1 MKAKKTVPFL
11 KTFFIKQQKKN
22 PKIKLSLFIKKVMT
36 FLTIIYFLV
45 YPTNSLIKQKLLS
58 RMSNLSPTLQKEIE
72 DYLLPIPSRYEK
84 HKNRELVKVINYL
97 QLKNYTEITN
107 DTQKYQTQLELFNQ
121 LKSFSK
127 NMNKNISEVKI
138 IYLKESLKFGN
149 SMILLNNLIAYCEV
163 LDIRNIYLNIDMDW
177 PIVDDI
183 FTDRINIYFVSP
195 YQIECEDKAVL
206 CPEYKPFYYLTVVK
220 PEIRINL
227 FKDEVKRNL
236 PSINTDRNDLYIHI
250 RSGDIFKRRPN
261 TVYAQPPLCFYQKI
275 LNNFFFKNIYIVS
288 ENRKNPLIDL
298 LSKEFPE
305 IIFIDNYIETDAAIL
320 SNAYNIVGS
329 MSSFLTTLVMIND
342 NIKNYW
348 DFDNYRLSEKYLHFH
363 HDIYKLNVNYTL
375 YEMKP
380 SEDYRKEMFV
390 WRNSKR
396 QIDLMINEKCKEFSV
411 IRPNEML

>member
-1 MKAKKTVPFL
+1 MKENKSYSFL
-11 KTFFIKQQKKN
+11 KTFFMKQKKKN
-22 PKIKLSLFIKKVMT
+22 QKFKLRLFIKKIMT
-36 FLTIIYFLV
+36 FITIIYFLLW
-45 YPTNSLIKQKLLS
+45 PTNSLIRNKLVQK
-58 RMSNLSPTLQKEIE
+58 MSNLSPNQQKEIE
-72 DYLLPIPSRYEK
+72 DYLLSIPTRFEK

-97 QLKNYTEITN
+97 QLKNFSEITN
-107 DTQKYQTQLELFNQ
+107 ETLKYEIQLELFNE

-127 NMNKNISEVKI
+127 NINKNITDVKI
-138 IYLKESLKFGN
+138 MFLKESLKFGN

-163 LDIRNIYLNIDMDW
+163 LNIRNIYLNIEQDW

-183 FTDRINIYFVSP
+183 FSDRINIYFVSP

-206 CPEYKPFYYLTVVK
+206 CPDYKPFYYLAVVK
-220 PEIRINL
+220 PEIRVNL

-236 PSINTDRNDLYIHI
+236 PVINTDRNDLYIHI

-288 ENRKNPLIDL
+288 ENRKNPIINILT
-298 LSKEFPE
+298 KEFPE

-342 NIKNYW
+342 NLINYW
-348 DFDNYRLSEKYLHFH
+348 DFDSYRLSEKYLHFH
-363 HDIYKLNVNYTL
+363 HDIYKLQVNYTL

-396 QIDLMINEKCKEFSV
+396 QIDLMINEKCREFNA
-411 IRPNEML
+411 IRPNDIL

>member
-1 MKAKKTVPFL
+1 MKAQKRVSFL
-11 KTFFIKQQKKN
+11 KSFFINNSKKN
-22 PKIKLSLFIKKVMT
+22 QKIKLSLFIKKVMT
-36 FLTIIYFLV
+36 FLTIIYFLIW
-45 YPTNSLIKQKLLS
+45 PTNSLIKKKLVE

-97 QLKNYTEITN
+97 QLKNYSEITN
-107 DTQKYQTQLELFNQ
+107 DTQKYETQLELFNE
-121 LKSFSK
+121 LKSL
-127 NMNKNISEVKI
+127 NRDMNKNISEVKI

-195 YQIECEDKAVL
+195 YQIDCEDKAVL

-236 PSINTDRNDLYIHI
+236 PTINTDRNDLYIHI

-275 LNNFFFKNIYIVS
+275 LNNFFFKNIYIVA

-342 NIKNYW
+342 NLKSYW

-363 HDIYKLNVNYTL
+363 HDIYKLKVNYTL

-396 QIDLMINEKCKEFSV
+396 QIDLMINEKCKEFNV
-411 IRPNEML
+411 IKPNEML

>member
-1 MKAKKTVPFL
+1 
-11 KTFFIKQQKKN
+11 
-22 PKIKLSLFIKKVMT
+22 MT
-36 FLTIIYFLV
+36 FLTIIYFLIW
-45 YPTNSLIKQKLLS
+45 PTNSLIKKKLVA

-97 QLKNYTEITN
+97 QLKNYSEITN
-107 DTQKYQTQLELFNQ
+107 DTQKYETQLELFNE
-121 LKSFSK
+121 LKSF
-127 NMNKNISEVKI
+127 NRDMNKNISEVKI

-195 YQIECEDKAVL
+195 YQIDCEDKAVL

-236 PSINTDRNDLYIHI
+236 PTINTDRNDLYIHI

-275 LNNFFFKNIYIVS
+275 LNNFFFKNIYIVA

-342 NIKNYW
+342 NLKSYW

-363 HDIYKLNVNYTL
+363 HDIYKLKVNYTL

-396 QIDLMINEKCKEFSV
+396 QIDLMINEKCKEFNV
-411 IRPNEML
+411 IKPNEML

>member
-1 MKAKKTVPFL
+1 MKENKNDSFL
-11 KTFFIKQQKKN
+11 KTFCIKQKKKN
-22 PKIKLSLFIKKVMT
+22 QKFKIRLFIKKIMT
-36 FLTIIYFLV
+36 FITIIYFLLW
-45 YPTNSLIKQKLLS
+45 PTNSLIRKKLVEK
-58 RMSNLSPTLQKEIE
+58 MSNLSPNQQKEIE
-72 DYLLPIPSRYEK
+72 DYLLPIPSRFEK

-97 QLKNYTEITN
+97 QLKNFSEITN
-107 DTQKYQTQLELFNQ
+107 DTLKYEIQLELFNE

-127 NMNKNISEVKI
+127 NMNKNLTDVKI
-138 IYLKESLKFGN
+138 MFLKESLKFGN

-163 LDIRNIYLNIDMDW
+163 LNIRNIYLNIEQDW

-206 CPEYKPFYYLTVVK
+206 CPDYKPFYYLTVVK
-220 PEIRINL
+220 PEIRVSL

-236 PSINTDRNDLYIHI
+236 PVINTDRNDLYIHI

-288 ENRKNPLIDL
+288 ENRKNPIINL
-298 LSKEFPE
+298 LTKEFPE

-363 HDIYKLNVNYTL
+363 HDIYKIQVNYTL

-396 QIDLMINEKCKEFSV
+396 QIDLMINEKCREFNA
-411 IRPNEML
+411 IRPGDML

>member
-163 LDIRNIYLNIDMDW
+163 LNIRNIYLNIDMDW

-183 FTDRINIYFVSP
+183 FTDSINIYFVSP

-411 IRPNEML
+411 IRPNEMI

>member
-127 NMNKNISEVKI
+127 NVNKNISEVKI

-275 LNNFFFKNIYIVS
+275 LNNFFFKNIYIVA

>member
-1 MKAKKTVPFL
+1 
-11 KTFFIKQQKKN
+11 
-22 PKIKLSLFIKKVMT
+22 
-36 FLTIIYFLV
+36 
-45 YPTNSLIKQKLLS
+45 
-58 RMSNLSPTLQKEIE
+58 
-72 DYLLPIPSRYEK
+72 
-84 HKNRELVKVINYL
+84 
-97 QLKNYTEITN
+97 
-107 DTQKYQTQLELFNQ
+107 
-121 LKSFSK
+121 
-127 NMNKNISEVKI
+127 MNKNLTDVKI
-138 IYLKESLKFGN
+138 MFLKESLKFGN

-163 LDIRNIYLNIDMDW
+163 LNIRNIYLNIEQDW

-206 CPEYKPFYYLTVVK
+206 CPDYKPFYYLTVVK
-220 PEIRINL
+220 PEIRVNL

-236 PSINTDRNDLYIHI
+236 PVINTDRNDLYIHI

-288 ENRKNPLIDL
+288 ENRKNPIINL
-298 LSKEFPE
+298 LTKEFPE

-363 HDIYKLNVNYTL
+363 HDIYKLQVNYTL

-396 QIDLMINEKCKEFSV
+396 QIDLMINEKCREFNA
-411 IRPNEML
+411 IRPGDML

>member
-1 MKAKKTVPFL
+1 MKTTKRIS
-11 KTFFIKQQKKN
+11 FIKFLLNNQNQKN
-22 PKIKLSLFIKKVMT
+22 RKIKYILFFKKIMT
-36 FLTIIYFLV
+36 LITIIYFLIF
-45 YPTNSLIKQKLLS
+45 PTNSLIKHKLVAK
-58 RMSNLSPTLQKEIE
+58 MSNLSPNLQKEIK

-107 DTQKYQTQLELFNQ
+107 ETLKYETQLELFNE

-127 NMNKNISEVKI
+127 NEHKNFSDVKI
-138 IYLKESLKFGN
+138 LYLKESLKFGN

-163 LDIRNIYLNIDMDW
+163 LDIRNIYLNIDMNW
-177 PIVDDI
+177 PIVEDI
-183 FTDRINIYFVSP
+183 FSDRVNIYFVSP

-206 CPEYKPFYYLTVVK
+206 CADYKPFYYLTVVK
-220 PEIRINL
+220 PEIRISL

-288 ENRKNPLIDL
+288 ENRKNPIIEL
-298 LSKEFPE
+298 LTKEYHE

-342 NIKNYW
+342 NLIKYF

-363 HDIYKLNVNYTL
+363 HDIYNFNRNYTL

-396 QIDLMINEKCKEFSV
+396 QIDLMINEKCKEFNE
-411 IRPNEML
+411 IKPNEL

>member
-1 MKAKKTVPFL
+1 MKAQKRVSFL
-11 KTFFIKQQKKN
+11 KSFFINNSKKN
-22 PKIKLSLFIKKVMT
+22 QKIKLSLFIKKVMT
-36 FLTIIYFLV
+36 FLTIIYFLIW
-45 YPTNSLIKQKLLS
+45 PTNSLIKKKLVA

-97 QLKNYTEITN
+97 QLKNYSEITN
-107 DTQKYQTQLELFNQ
+107 DTQKYETQLELFNE
-121 LKSFSK
+121 LKSF
-127 NMNKNISEVKI
+127 NRDMNKNISEVKI

-195 YQIECEDKAVL
+195 YQIDCEDKAVL

-236 PSINTDRNDLYIHI
+236 PTINTDRNDLYIHI

-275 LNNFFFKNIYIVS
+275 LNNFFFKNIYIVA

-342 NIKNYW
+342 NLKSYW

-363 HDIYKLNVNYTL
+363 HDIYKLKVNYTL

-396 QIDLMINEKCKEFSV
+396 QIDLMINEKCKEFNV
-411 IRPNEML
+411 IKPNEML

>member
-1 MKAKKTVPFL
+1 MKTTKRIS
-11 KTFFIKQQKKN
+11 FIKFLLNNQNQKN
-22 PKIKLSLFIKKVMT
+22 RKIKYILFFKKIMT
-36 FLTIIYFLV
+36 LITIIYFLIF
-45 YPTNSLIKQKLLS
+45 PTNSLIKHKLVAK
-58 RMSNLSPTLQKEIE
+58 MSNLSPNLQKEIQ

-107 DTQKYQTQLELFNQ
+107 ETLKYETQLELFNE

-127 NMNKNISEVKI
+127 NEHKNFSDVKI
-138 IYLKESLKFGN
+138 LYLKESLKFGN

-163 LDIRNIYLNIDMDW
+163 LDIRNIYLNIDMNW
-177 PIVDDI
+177 PIVEDI
-183 FTDRINIYFVSP
+183 FSDRVNIYFVSP

-206 CPEYKPFYYLTVVK
+206 CADYKPFYYLTVVK
-220 PEIRINL
+220 PEIRISL

-288 ENRKNPLIDL
+288 ENRKNPIIEL
-298 LSKEFPE
+298 LTKEYHE

-342 NIKNYW
+342 NLINYW

-363 HDIYKLNVNYTL
+363 HDIYNFNRNYTL

-396 QIDLMINEKCKEFSV
+396 QIDLMINEKCKEFNV
-411 IRPNEML
+411 IKPNEL

>member
-1 MKAKKTVPFL
+1 MKTTKRIS
-11 KTFFIKQQKKN
+11 FIKFLLNNQNQKN
-22 PKIKLSLFIKKVMT
+22 RKIKYILFFKKIMT
-36 FLTIIYFLV
+36 LITIIYFLIF
-45 YPTNSLIKQKLLS
+45 PTNSLIKHKLVAK
-58 RMSNLSPTLQKEIE
+58 MSNLSPNLQKEIQ

-107 DTQKYQTQLELFNQ
+107 ETLKYETQLELFNE

-127 NMNKNISEVKI
+127 NEHKNFSDVKI
-138 IYLKESLKFGN
+138 LYLKESLKFGN

-163 LDIRNIYLNIDMDW
+163 LDIRNIYLNIDMNW
-177 PIVDDI
+177 PIVEDI
-183 FTDRINIYFVSP
+183 FSDRVNIYFVSP

-206 CPEYKPFYYLTVVK
+206 CADYKPFYYLTVVK
-220 PEIRINL
+220 PEIRISL

-275 LNNFFFKNIYIVS
+275 LNNFFFKSIYIVS
-288 ENRKNPLIDL
+288 ENRKNPIIEL
-298 LSKEFPE
+298 LTKEYHE

-342 NIKNYW
+342 NLINYW

-363 HDIYKLNVNYTL
+363 HDIYNFNRNYTL

-396 QIDLMINEKCKEFSV
+396 QIDLMINEKCKEFNV
-411 IRPNEML
+411 IKPNEL

>member
-163 LDIRNIYLNIDMDW
+163 LNIRNIYLNIDMDW

-183 FTDRINIYFVSP
+183 FTDSININFVSP

-411 IRPNEML
+411 IRPNEMI

>member
-1 MKAKKTVPFL
+1 MKAQKRVSFL
-11 KTFFIKQQKKN
+11 KSFFINNSKKN
-22 PKIKLSLFIKKVMT
+22 QKIKLSLFIKKVMT
-36 FLTIIYFLV
+36 FLTIIYFLIW
-45 YPTNSLIKQKLLS
+45 PTNSLIKKKLVE
-58 RMSNLSPTLQKEIE
+58 RMSNLSPILQKEIE

-97 QLKNYTEITN
+97 QLKNYSEITN
-107 DTQKYQTQLELFNQ
+107 DTQKYETQLELFNE
-121 LKSFSK
+121 LKSL
-127 NMNKNISEVKI
+127 NRDMNKNISEVKI

-195 YQIECEDKAVL
+195 YQIDCEDKAVL

-236 PSINTDRNDLYIHI
+236 PTINTDRNDLYIHI

-275 LNNFFFKNIYIVS
+275 LNNFFFKNIYIVA

-342 NIKNYW
+342 NLKSYW

-363 HDIYKLNVNYTL
+363 HDIYKLKVNYTL

-396 QIDLMINEKCKEFSV
+396 QIDLMINEKCKEFNV
-411 IRPNEML
+411 IKPNEML

>member
-1 MKAKKTVPFL
+1 MKAQKRVSFL
-11 KTFFIKQQKKN
+11 KSFFINNSKKN
-22 PKIKLSLFIKKVMT
+22 QKIKLSLFIKKVMT
-36 FLTIIYFLV
+36 FLTIIYFLIW
-45 YPTNSLIKQKLLS
+45 PTNSLIKKKLVA

-97 QLKNYTEITN
+97 QLKNYSEITN
-107 DTQKYQTQLELFNQ
+107 DTQKYETQLELFNE
-121 LKSFSK
+121 LKSF
-127 NMNKNISEVKI
+127 NRDMNKNISEVKI

-195 YQIECEDKAVL
+195 YQIDCEDKAVL

-236 PSINTDRNDLYIHI
+236 PTINTDRNDLYIHI

-342 NIKNYW
+342 NLKSYW

-363 HDIYKLNVNYTL
+363 HDIYKLKVNYTL

-396 QIDLMINEKCKEFSV
+396 QIDLMINEKCKEFNV
-411 IRPNEML
+411 IKPNEML

>member
-363 HDIYKLNVNYTL
+363 HDIYKLKVNYTL

>member
-1 MKAKKTVPFL
+1 MKAQKRVSFL
-11 KTFFIKQQKKN
+11 KSFFINNSKKN

-36 FLTIIYFLV
+36 FLTIIYFLIW
-45 YPTNSLIKQKLLS
+45 PTNSLIKKKLVA

-97 QLKNYTEITN
+97 QLKNYSEITN
-107 DTQKYQTQLELFNQ
+107 DTQKYETQLELFNE
-121 LKSFSK
+121 LKSL
-127 NMNKNISEVKI
+127 NRDMNKNISEVKI

-195 YQIECEDKAVL
+195 YQIDCEDKAVL

-236 PSINTDRNDLYIHI
+236 PTINTDRNDLYIHI

-275 LNNFFFKNIYIVS
+275 LNNFFFKNIYIVA

-342 NIKNYW
+342 NLKSYW

-363 HDIYKLNVNYTL
+363 HDIYKLKVNYTL

-396 QIDLMINEKCKEFSV
+396 QIDLMINEKCKEFNV
-411 IRPNEML
+411 IKPNEML

>member
-1 MKAKKTVPFL
+1 MKENKNYSFL
-11 KTFFIKQQKKN
+11 KTFFMKQKKKN
-22 PKIKLSLFIKKVMT
+22 QKFKLRLFIKKIMT
-36 FLTIIYFLV
+36 FITIIYFLLW
-45 YPTNSLIKQKLLS
+45 PTNSLIRKKLVEK
-58 RMSNLSPTLQKEIE
+58 MSNLSPNQQKEIE
-72 DYLLPIPSRYEK
+72 DYLLSIPTRFEK

-97 QLKNYTEITN
+97 QLKNYSEITN
-107 DTQKYQTQLELFNQ
+107 ETLKYEIQLELFNE

-127 NMNKNISEVKI
+127 NINKNITDVKI
-138 IYLKESLKFGN
+138 MFLKESLKFGN

-163 LDIRNIYLNIDMDW
+163 LNIRNIYLNIEQDW

-183 FTDRINIYFVSP
+183 FSDRINIYFVSP

-206 CPEYKPFYYLTVVK
+206 CPDYKPFYYLAVVK
-220 PEIRINL
+220 PEIRVNL

-236 PSINTDRNDLYIHI
+236 PVINTDRNDLYIHI

-288 ENRKNPLIDL
+288 ENRKNPIINILT
-298 LSKEFPE
+298 KEFPE

-342 NIKNYW
+342 NLINYW

-363 HDIYKLNVNYTL
+363 HDIYKLQVNYTL

-396 QIDLMINEKCKEFSV
+396 QIDLMINEKCREFNA
-411 IRPNEML
+411 IRPNDIL

>member
-1 MKAKKTVPFL
+1 MKAKKTLPFL

-36 FLTIIYFLV
+36 FLTIIYFLLW
-45 YPTNSLIKQKLLS
+45 PTNSLIKKKLVE

-163 LDIRNIYLNIDMDW
+163 LNIRNIYLNIDMDW

-183 FTDRINIYFVSP
+183 FTDSINIYFVSP

-411 IRPNEML
+411 IRPNEMI

>member
-127 NMNKNISEVKI
+127 NVNKNISEVKI

-275 LNNFFFKNIYIVS
+275 LNNFFFKNIYIVA

-411 IRPNEML
+411 IRPNEMI

>member
-1 MKAKKTVPFL
+1 MKEQKLISIL
-11 KTFFIKQQKKN
+11 KIFFNQQKRKN
-22 PKIKLSLFIKKVMT
+22 SRSTIILYIKKLMT
-36 FLTIIYFLV
+36 FITIIYFLLW
-45 YPTNSLIKQKLLS
+45 PTNSLIKQKLVKK
-58 RMSNLSPTLQKEIE
+58 MSNLSPKLQKEIE

-97 QLKNYTEITN
+97 QLKNFSEITN
-107 DTQKYQTQLELFNQ
+107 STLKYETQLKLFNE
-121 LKSFSK
+121 LRSFSK
-127 NMNKNISEVKI
+127 NPNKNISEVNI

-163 LDIRNIYLNIDMDW
+163 LDIRNVYLNIDMDW

-183 FTDRINIYFVSP
+183 FKDRINIYFVSP
-195 YQIECEDKAVL
+195 YQIDCDDKAVL
-206 CPEYKPFYYLTVVK
+206 CPEYKPFYYLAVVK
-220 PEIRINL
+220 PEIKIDL

-236 PSINTDRNDLYIHI
+236 PVINTDRNDLYIHI

-275 LNNFFFKNIYIVS
+275 LNNFFFKNIYLVS

-298 LSKEFPE
+298 LTKEYHE
-305 IIFIDNYIETDAAIL
+305 IIFIDNYIDTDAAIL

-363 HDIYKLNVNYTL
+363 HDIYNFKTNYTL

-396 QIDLMINEKCKEFSV
+396 QIDLMINEKCREFNV
-411 IRPNEML
+411 IKPNKKL

>member
-1 MKAKKTVPFL
+1 MKTTKRIS
-11 KTFFIKQQKKN
+11 FIKFLLNNQNQKN
-22 PKIKLSLFIKKVMT
+22 RKIKYILFFKKIMT
-36 FLTIIYFLV
+36 LITIIYFLIF
-45 YPTNSLIKQKLLS
+45 PTNSLIKHKLVAK
-58 RMSNLSPTLQKEIE
+58 MSNLSPNLQKEIQ

-107 DTQKYQTQLELFNQ
+107 ETLKYETQLELFNE

-127 NMNKNISEVKI
+127 NEHKNFSDVKI
-138 IYLKESLKFGN
+138 LYLKESLKFGN

-163 LDIRNIYLNIDMDW
+163 LDIRNIYLNIDMNW
-177 PIVDDI
+177 PIVEDI
-183 FTDRINIYFVSP
+183 FSDRVNIYFVSP

-206 CPEYKPFYYLTVVK
+206 CADYKPFYYLTVVK
-220 PEIRINL
+220 PEIRISL

-288 ENRKNPLIDL
+288 ENRKNPIIEL
-298 LSKEFPE
+298 LTKEYHE

-342 NIKNYW
+342 NLINYW

-363 HDIYKLNVNYTL
+363 HDIYHFNRNYTL

-396 QIDLMINEKCKEFSV
+396 QIDLMINEKCKEFNV
-411 IRPNEML
+411 IKPNEL

>member
-1 MKAKKTVPFL
+1 MKTPKQNSFL
-11 KTFFIKQQKKN
+11 KIFFNKQRPKKYRIK
-22 PKIKLSLFIKKVMT
+22 ISLFIKKVMT
-36 FLTIIYFLV
+36 FLTIIYFLLW
-45 YPTNSLIKQKLLS
+45 PTNSLIKKKLVEK
-58 RMSNLSPTLQKEIE
+58 MSNLSPNLQKEIE

-97 QLKNYTEITN
+97 QLKNFTEIKNNTI
-107 DTQKYQTQLELFNQ
+107 KYETQLELFNE

-127 NMNKNISEVKI
+127 NYHKNYSDVKI

-163 LDIRNIYLNIDMDW
+163 LDIRNIYLNIDMEW
-177 PIVDDI
+177 PIVEDI
-183 FTDRINIYFVSP
+183 FSDRINIYFVSP

-206 CPEYKPFYYLTVVK
+206 CADYKPFYYLTVVK
-220 PEIRINL
+220 PEIRISL
-227 FKDEVKRNL
+227 FKDEVKKNL

-261 TVYAQPPLCFYQKI
+261 TNYAQPPLCFYQKI

-288 ENRKNPLIDL
+288 ENRKNPIIDL
-298 LSKEFPE
+298 LTKENHE
-305 IIFIDNYIETDAAIL
+305 IIFIDNYIDTDAAIL

-342 NIKNYW
+342 NLVNYW

-363 HDIYKLNVNYTL
+363 HDIYNLNMNYTL

-396 QIDLMINEKCKEFSV
+396 QIDLMINEKCKEFNV
-411 IRPNEML
+411 IKPHEMI

>member
-1 MKAKKTVPFL
+1 MKENKSYSFL
-11 KTFFIKQQKKN
+11 KTFFMKQKKKN
-22 PKIKLSLFIKKVMT
+22 QKFKLRLFIKKIMT
-36 FLTIIYFLV
+36 FITIIYFLLW
-45 YPTNSLIKQKLLS
+45 PTNSLIRNKLVQK
-58 RMSNLSPTLQKEIE
+58 MSNLSPNQQKEIE
-72 DYLLPIPSRYEK
+72 DYLLSIPTRFEK

-97 QLKNYTEITN
+97 QLKNFSEITN
-107 DTQKYQTQLELFNQ
+107 ETLKYEIQLELFNE

-127 NMNKNISEVKI
+127 NINKNITDVKI
-138 IYLKESLKFGN
+138 MFLKESLKFGN

-163 LDIRNIYLNIDMDW
+163 LNIRNIYLNIEQDW

-183 FTDRINIYFVSP
+183 FSDRINIYFVSP

-206 CPEYKPFYYLTVVK
+206 CPDYKPFYYLAVVK
-220 PEIRINL
+220 PEIRVNL

-236 PSINTDRNDLYIHI
+236 PVINTDRNDLYIHI

-288 ENRKNPLIDL
+288 ENRKNPIINILT
-298 LSKEFPE
+298 KEFPE

-342 NIKNYW
+342 NLINYW

-363 HDIYKLNVNYTL
+363 HDIYKLQVNYTL

-396 QIDLMINEKCKEFSV
+396 QIDLMINEKCREFNA
-411 IRPNEML
+411 IRPNDIL

>member
-1 MKAKKTVPFL
+1 MKAQKRVSIL
-11 KTFFIKQQKKN
+11 KSFFIKNHKN
-22 PKIKLSLFIKKVMT
+22 KPKIKLGLFIKKVMT
-36 FLTIIYFLV
+36 FLTIIYFLLW
-45 YPTNSLIKQKLLS
+45 PTNSLIKKKLVE
-58 RMSNLSPTLQKEIE
+58 RMSNLSPTQQKEIE
-72 DYLLPIPSRYEK
+72 NYLLPIPSRYEK

-97 QLKNYTEITN
+97 QLKNYSEITN
-107 DTQKYQTQLELFNQ
+107 STEKYEIQKELFNE
-121 LKSFSK
+121 LKSFSNK
-127 NMNKNISEVKI
+127 NLNKNISEVKI

-163 LDIRNIYLNIDMDW
+163 LNIRNIYLNIDMDW

-183 FTDRINIYFVSP
+183 FTDRVNIYFVSP

-206 CPEYKPFYYLTVVK
+206 CPEYKPFYYLAVVK

-227 FKDEVKRNL
+227 FKEEVKRNL
-236 PSINTDRNDLYIHI
+236 PTINTDRNDLYIHI
-250 RSGDIFKRRPN
+250 RSGDIFKRS
-261 TVYAQPPLCFYQKI
+261 
-275 LNNFFFKNIYIVS
+275 FFKNIYIVA
-288 ENRKNPLIDL
+288 ENKKNPLIDL
-298 LSKEFPE
+298 LTKEFPE

-363 HDIYKLNVNYTL
+363 HDIYKLKVNYTL

-411 IRPNEML
+411 IKPNEM

>member
-1 MKAKKTVPFL
+1 MNSPKQISFFKNYFDKQKAK
-11 KTFFIKQQKKN
+11 N
-22 PKIKLSLFIKKVMT
+22 YKIKLHMFLKKVMT
-36 FLTIIYFLV
+36 FLTIIYFLLW
-45 YPTNSLIKQKLLS
+45 PTNFLIKKKLVEQ
-58 RMSNLSPTLQKEIE
+58 MSNLSPNLKKEIE
-72 DYLLPIPSRYEK
+72 DYLSPIPPRYEK

-107 DTQKYQTQLELFNQ
+107 NTLKYQTQLELFNQ
-121 LKSFSK
+121 LSTFDKTTHKNFSD
-127 NMNKNISEVKI
+127 VKI

-163 LDIRNIYLNIDMDW
+163 LGINIIYLNIDMNW

-183 FTDRINIYFVSP
+183 FSDRINIYFVSP
-195 YQIECEDKAVL
+195 YQIDCEDKAIL
-206 CPEYKPFYYLTVVK
+206 CAEYKPIFYLTVVK
-220 PEIRINL
+220 PEIKISL
-227 FKDEVKRNL
+227 FKEEVKKNL

-261 TVYAQPPLCFYQKI
+261 PHYAQPPLCFYQKI
-275 LNNFFFKNIYIVS
+275 INNFYFKNIYIVS
-288 ENRKNPLIDL
+288 ENRKNPIIDL
-298 LSKEFPE
+298 LTKEYHE

-342 NIKNYW
+342 NIINYW
-348 DFDNYRLSEKYLHFH
+348 DFDNYRLSEKFLHYH
-363 HDIYKLNVNYTL
+363 HDIYNLNISYTL

-380 SEDYRKEMFV
+380 TENYRKEMFV

-396 QIDLMINEKCKEFSV
+396 QIDMMINEKCREFSV
-411 IRPNEML
+411 IKPHEVL

>member
-275 LNNFFFKNIYIVS
+275 LNNFFFKNIYIVA

-411 IRPNEML
+411 IRPNEMI

>member
-1 MKAKKTVPFL
+1 MKTTKRIS
-11 KTFFIKQQKKN
+11 FIKFLLNNQNQKN
-22 PKIKLSLFIKKVMT
+22 RKIKYILFFKKIMT
-36 FLTIIYFLV
+36 LITIIYFLIF
-45 YPTNSLIKQKLLS
+45 PTNSLIKHKLVAK
-58 RMSNLSPTLQKEIE
+58 MSNLSPNLQKEIQ

-107 DTQKYQTQLELFNQ
+107 ETLKYETQLELFNE

-127 NMNKNISEVKI
+127 NEHKNFSDVKI
-138 IYLKESLKFGN
+138 LYLKESLKFGN

-163 LDIRNIYLNIDMDW
+163 LDIRNIYLNIDMNW
-177 PIVDDI
+177 PIVEDI
-183 FTDRINIYFVSP
+183 FSDRVNIYFVSP

-206 CPEYKPFYYLTVVK
+206 CADYKPFYYLTVVK
-220 PEIRINL
+220 PEIRISL

-288 ENRKNPLIDL
+288 ENRKNPIIEL
-298 LSKEFPE
+298 LTKEYHE

-342 NIKNYW
+342 NLIKYW

-363 HDIYKLNVNYTL
+363 HDIYHFNRNYTL

-396 QIDLMINEKCKEFSV
+396 QIDLMINEKCKEFNV
-411 IRPNEML
+411 IKPNEL

>member
-1 MKAKKTVPFL
+1 MKENKSNSFL
-11 KTFFIKQQKKN
+11 KTFCIKLKKKN
-22 PKIKLSLFIKKVMT
+22 QKFKIRLFIKKIMT
-36 FLTIIYFLV
+36 FITIIYFLLW
-45 YPTNSLIKQKLLS
+45 PTNSLIRKKLVEK
-58 RMSNLSPTLQKEIE
+58 MSNLSPNQQKEIE
-72 DYLLPIPSRYEK
+72 DYLLPIPSRFEK

-97 QLKNYTEITN
+97 QLKNFSEITN
-107 DTQKYQTQLELFNQ
+107 DTLKYEIQLELFNE

-127 NMNKNISEVKI
+127 NMNKNLTDVKI
-138 IYLKESLKFGN
+138 MFLKESLKFGN

-163 LDIRNIYLNIDMDW
+163 LNIRNIYLNIEQDW

-206 CPEYKPFYYLTVVK
+206 CPDYKPFYYLTVVK
-220 PEIRINL
+220 PEIRVNL

-236 PSINTDRNDLYIHI
+236 PVINTDRNDLYIHI

-288 ENRKNPLIDL
+288 ENRKNPIINL
-298 LSKEFPE
+298 LTKEFPE

-363 HDIYKLNVNYTL
+363 HDIYKLQVNYTL

-396 QIDLMINEKCKEFSV
+396 QIDLMINEKCREFNA
-411 IRPNEML
+411 IRPGDML

>member
-11 KTFFIKQQKKN
+11 KTFFIKNHKN
-22 PKIKLSLFIKKVMT
+22 KPKIKLGLFIKKVMT

-275 LNNFFFKNIYIVS
+275 LNNFFFKNIYIVA

-411 IRPNEML
+411 IRPNEMI

>member
-1 MKAKKTVPFL
+1 MKAQKTVPFL
-11 KTFFIKQQKKN
+11 KTFFIKQHKKN

-97 QLKNYTEITN
+97 QLKNYSEITN
-107 DTQKYQTQLELFNQ
+107 DTQKYQTQLDLFNE

-206 CPEYKPFYYLTVVK
+206 CPEYKPFYYLAVVK

-275 LNNFFFKNIYIVS
+275 LNNFFFKNIYIVA

-298 LSKEFPE
+298 LTKEFPE